1 MRKVTKK
8 ASRGGKK
15 RPRNEEAVSEHAATP
30 VVELRAPFPRPEE
43 LEASVARADSITFY
57 DFGG

>member
-1 MRKVTKK
+1 MRKKPLV
-8 ASRGGKK
+8 AGK
-15 RPRNEEAVSEHAATP
+15 RPRNVEAVSEHAATP
-30 VVELRAPFPRPEE
+30 VVELRAPFPRPED